1 MLYPDIMRVC
11 YLVIAL
17 TISAVQALPN
27 VPSQVPN
34 GRLIGCVLCHED
46 AQGGGSHNAFGRMVD
61 ANFFNEGRVAWGPE
75 LAGMDA
81 DGDSYSNGVE
91 LLDPSGEWQPGAAD
105 PGAATALSMPFD
117 KASIPVQETSIIQ
130 VAWSTVKRIVAKALF
145 TDTQ

>member
-1 MLYPDIMRVC
+1 MQPPDIMRVC

-17 TISAVQALPN
+17 TISTVHALPN
-27 VPSQVPN
+27 APSQVPN

-61 ANFFNEGRVAWGPE
+61 ANFFNEGRVAWWPE

-130 VAWSTVKRIVAKALF
+130 VAWSTVKRIVATALF